1 MPSSLALL
9 PFPSGPD
16 PITPTTHL
24 PDNCTPSDK
33 KQLPLPQQQQQQQ
46 IPQSLNQRWTAP
58 WRAGLPTPPSDMMNG
73 VAYNTFLP
81 LPATN
86 TASSVNPSSSSGS
99 YYGGSYSGK
108 RNGTTSLHPYSR
120 YPSQSR
126 ANSSYD
132 PVPSS
137 SSRTVPSASKPQS
150 YLHTS
155 SSSSSSAKIVPSE
168 SATQRKSSSQS
179 VPSYLQIPSSISDG
193 KENLAEFAAQMTCL
207 FWFES
212 TAKLN
217 GIEKCV
223 DPSPTLVP
231 EVSPASGFQKW
242 VTTVL
247 STTQVSQNVILL
259 ALMFIY
265 RLKKFNSGVKGKSGS
280 EFRLLTIALMLGNK
294 FLDDNTYTNKTW
306 AEVSGIPVQE
316 IHIMEVEF
324 LSNVRYNLFAS
335 ASEWSEWHGKLRR
348 FFEFYRTAS
357 LVPEDGEQ
365 LAPIT
370 PSLRISPSLGATPP
384 LPSLSPSS
392 KLPSPPGSEVLRPL
406 SNWNIPPVNQHTSSA
421 SYATSLPRM
430 GNEIPPPV
438 NPRKRSR
445 EEPTEEHPTKRIA
458 MPNSTTLPPSSALPS
473 MTTLPPVLTPTS
485 VPSTHVPPMRPMSQ
499 QLPRPNIPTT
509 SSGGSSSNNNLTP
522 NVPTI
527 SHQPA
532 APVSLRPMSSTSYN
546 NPPAPSTW
554 VQQMPPVTTTV
565 PSVSNGIYTTP
576 VSLPD
581 PSRHTGSFSS
591 TLSPALPAYSAA
603 NTPIHLSPSFWL
615 ANRYSPYRPVRSVN
629 TLLIPPPSA
638 SLQQHRS
645 VPYHHMHYQPLG
657 KSMSERR
664 TGLVPYI
671 QQETWPQGPISQP
684 IFNPTT
690 NYST

>member
-16 PITPTTHL
+16 PITPTIHL
-24 PDNCTPSDK
+24 PHDCTSSDK
-33 KQLPLPQQQQQQQ
+33 RQLPLPQQQQQQQ
-46 IPQSLNQRWTAP
+46 QEVPQSLNQHWTAP

-86 TASSVNPSSSSGS
+86 TAASVNPSSSSGS
-99 YYGGSYSGK
+99 YYGSSYSGK
-108 RNGTTSLHPYSR
+108 RNGPSLHPYSR
-120 YPSQSR
+120 FPSQSR
-126 ANSSYD
+126 VNSSYD
-132 PVPSS
+132 PVPFSS
-137 SSRTVPSASKPQS
+137 SSRTVPSSSKPQS
-150 YLHTS
+150 YLP
-155 SSSSSSAKIVPSE
+155 SSSSSSAKIAPPE
-168 SATQRKSSSQS
+168 SVSQRKPSNQS
-179 VPSYLQIPSSISDG
+179 VPSYLQIPSSISDS
-193 KENLAEFAAQMTCL
+193 KDNIAEFAAQMTCL

-217 GIEKCV
+217 AIEKRV

-370 PSLRISPSLGATPP
+370 PTLRISPSSGPTPP
-384 LPSLSPSS
+384 LPSLSPAS

-406 SNWNIPPVNQHTSSA
+406 SNWNIPPVNDHSLS

-430 GNEIPPPV
+430 GNEIPPSI

-445 EEPTEEHPTKRIA
+445 EEPTEEHPTKRIS
-458 MPNSTTLPPSSALPS
+458 MHNNTTLPPSSALPS
-473 MTTLPPVLTPTS
+473 MPTLPPVLTPTPTS
-485 VPSTHVPPMRPMSQ
+485 VPSTHAPPMRPGSQ
-499 QLPRPNIPTT
+499 QLPRPTIPST
-509 SSGGSSSNNNLTP
+509 SSGSNSNNLTP
-522 NVPTI
+522 NIPTI
-527 SHQPA
+527 SHQS
-532 APVSLRPMSSTSYN
+532 APVSLRPMSSTTYN
-546 NPPAPSTW
+546 NPPAPPSNW
-554 VQQMPPVTTTV
+554 VQQMPPVTSV

-581 PSRHTGSFSS
+581 PSRHAGAFSS
-591 TLSPALPAYSAA
+591 TLSPALPAYSA

-615 ANRYSPYRPVRSVN
+615 ANRNSPYRPVRSVN

-645 VPYHHMHYQPLG
+645 VPYDHMHYQPLG
-657 KSMSERR
+657 KSTSERR
-664 TGLVPYI
+664 TGLVPYF
-671 QQETWPQGPISQP
+671 QQESWPQGPISQP
-684 IFNPTT
+684 IFNPTP
-690 NYST
+690 NYSS